1 MVFYELFCISRTRLV
16 EANLKDL
23 VKQTSLIVMNKGG
36 VVRNLKPLGEK
47 QLPYRIRKH
56 QEHHVQGYQ
65 WLMQF
70 DANPTVVNELNKR
83 LKVDPRVLRH
93 AVIRLGSKLED
104 IVASAEKTGTR
115 V

>member
-1 MVFYELFCISRTRLV
+1 
-16 EANLKDL
+16 
-23 VKQTSLIVMNKGG
+23 
-36 VVRNLKPLGEK
+36 
-47 QLPYRIRKH
+47 
-56 QEHHVQGYQ
+56 
-65 WLMQF
+65 MQF

>member
-36 VVRNLKPLGEK
+36 VVRSLKPLGEK

-56 QEHHVQGYQ
+56 QEYHVQGFQ
-65 WLMQF
+65 WTMHF
-70 DANPTVVNELNKR
+70 DSNPSAITELNKR

-104 IVASAEKTGTR
+104 IIASPEKTGTK

>member
-1 MVFYELFCISRTRLV
+1 MVFYELFCISRARLV

-47 QLPYRIRKH
+47 QLPYRIKKH
-56 QEHHVQGYQ
+56 QEYHVQGFQ
-65 WLMQF
+65 WTMQF
-70 DANPTVVNELNKR
+70 DANPTALNELNKR

-104 IVASAEKTGTR
+104 VVASPEKTGTK

>member
-1 MVFYELFCISRTRLV
+1 MCLL
-16 EANLKDL
+16 LKDQRSHVL
-23 VKQTSLIVMNKGG
+23 LQPSLTFFSSTFLLTTNS
-36 VVRNLKPLGEK
+36 
-47 QLPYRIRKH
+47 
-56 QEHHVQGYQ
+56 Q

-70 DANPTVVNELNKR
+70 DANPSVINELNKR

-104 IVASAEKTGTR
+104 IVVSAEKTGTK

>member
-1 MVFYELFCISRTRLV
+1 MVFYELFCTSRTLV
-16 EANLKDL
+16 EVNLKDL

-47 QLPYRIRKH
+47 RLPYRIRKH
-56 QEHHVQGYQ
+56 QEYHMNGYQ

-104 IVASAEKTGTR
+104 VVASAEKTGAK

>member
-36 VVRNLKPLGEK
+36 VVRHLKPLGETD
-47 QLPYRIRKH
+47 LPYRIRKH
-56 QEHHVQGYQ
+56 QEYHVQGYQ

-70 DANPTVVNELNKR
+70 DSNPSVVAELNKR

-104 IVASAEKTGTR
+104 VVASAEKTGTK